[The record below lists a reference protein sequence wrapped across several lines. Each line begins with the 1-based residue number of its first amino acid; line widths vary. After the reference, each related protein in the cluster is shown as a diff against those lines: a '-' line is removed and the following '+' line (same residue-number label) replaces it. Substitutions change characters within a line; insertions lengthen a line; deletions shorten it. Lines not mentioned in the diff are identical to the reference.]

1 MRTTLERYTAEFVL
15 WSRHTPARDLV
26 ALVYDVRD
34 RDGNLLRKHAW
45 LQLGRCSPQYQ
56 PPLRSG
62 EIVEFYARRERYR
75 RRKPPPSGVE
85 QEPCI
90 GFRVVGCLYPVD
102 LERKEDD
109 HESTRGLA
117 EAVASAVGAVAEGAG
132 LDPD

>member
-1 MRTTLERYTAEFVL
+1 MRATLERYTAEFAL
-15 WSRHTPARDLV
+15 WSRHTPNRDLV

-75 RRKPPPSGVE
+75 RRKPPPPGVE

-102 LERKEDD
+102 LERREEPY
-109 HESTRGLA
+109 ESTRGLA
-117 EAVASAVGAVAEGAG
+117 EAVASAVGTVAQGAG
-132 LDPD
+132 VDPD